1 MRGLGSDVRDDPEC
15 QVRGALSL
23 DFRGDNA
30 AEETGGFL
38 EGLFEDGHG

>member
-1 MRGLGSDVRDDPEC
+1 MLKLGSGLRDDPES

-23 DFRGDNA
+23 DFRGDDA

-38 EGLFEDGHG
+38 EGLFEDGYG